1 MKLLKALEKI
11 LPLIFWLFLIFAF
24 DTPRLAL
31 LTIFAAVIHEA
42 GHIAFGLSRGIVR
55 LIPSPHPSGFR
66 IKAEKTLSYK
76 DEIILLLGGPVLNF
90 IFFFIAVFLSKLLT
104 KGSFF
109 DFAFINLLT
118 ALSNLLPIKGYDG
131 YRILEN
137 LFLLKG
143 SESFKLV
150 KILSWVSFLFTSL
163 LCFLSLYLVL
173 KLGEGYWIFALFFSS
188 ALVGVKKITETGVF

>member
-1 MKLLKALEKI
+1 MKLLKTLEKI
-11 LPLIFWLFLIFAF
+11 LPLLFWLFLIFAF
-24 DTPRLAL
+24 DTPRLAI

-42 GHIAFGLSRGIVR
+42 GHIVFGLSRGIVR
-55 LIPSPHPSGFR
+55 LMPSPHPSGFR

-76 DEIILLLGGPVLNF
+76 DEIVLLLGGPVLNF
-90 IFFFIAVFLSKLLT
+90 IFFFLAVFLSKLFPES
-104 KGSFF
+104 SFF

-118 ALSNLLPIKGYDG
+118 ALSNLFLIKGYDG

-137 LFLLKG
+137 LFLLRG
-143 SESFKLV
+143 GESFKLV
-150 KILSWVSFLFTSL
+150 KILSWVSFVFTSL

-188 ALVGVKKITETGVF
+188 TIVDIKKLAETGFF